1 MRIMIVKLSSI
12 GDVVHTLPAAAA
24 LRRSFPEANIVWAV
38 GPRASDIP
46 RHCPAIDRVIEL
58 TNGRKGESWAG
69 GLRRQLGQ
77 VRSERAD
84 VVIDFQG
91 LLKSGLVAF
100 ASGASRRIGFAA
112 PDLREQ
118 GSAFF
123 LTDRVATHHIGHV
136 IDKNLALS
144 AAAVDLV
151 GNGGI
156 QRNGAGEK
164 QIADEHMIED
174 HAGGA
179 GAGTASGYN
188 FPLVV
193 PDEDERYAQSLAA
206 ECGGRFAIVNPGG
219 GWPTKLW
226 QASRYG
232 QIADW
237 LQAEHKLC
245 SLITYGPGEELLADQ
260 VAEGSRSGAARPV
273 PSTLLQFV
281 ALARRA
287 TLFVGGDTGPLHLAA
302 ACRTPIV
309 GLYGPTSPGRN
320 GPFDPSDVSV
330 GRDLWCRP
338 DCHRRSCWHWEC
350 MEISVGDVQQA
361 ISKRLLAAAA
371 CHGRS

>member
-46 RHCPAIDRVIEL
+46 RHCPAIDKVIEL

-69 GLRRQLGQ
+69 CLRRQLGQ

-100 ASGASRRIGFAA
+100 ASGANRRIGFAA
-112 PDLREQ
+112 PELREKAS
-118 GSAFF
+118 GFF
-123 LTDRVATHHIGHV
+123 LTDQVPTHHIDHV

-156 QRNGAGEK
+156 QLKGAGGK
-164 QIADEHMIED
+164 QIGDERVIED
-174 HAGGA
+174 QAGGA
-179 GAGTASGYN
+179 GGGTARGYS

-193 PDEDERYAQSLAA
+193 PDDDERYAQSLAA

-237 LQAEHKLC
+237 LQVEHKLC
-245 SLITYGPGEELLADQ
+245 SLITYGPGEELLANQ
-260 VAEGSRSGAARPV
+260 VADGSRSGAARSV

-309 GLYGPTSPGRN
+309 GLYGPTSPSRN
-320 GPFDPSDVSV
+320 GPFDPRDVSV

-350 MEISVGDVQQA
+350 MEISVDDVQQA